1 MAQISL
7 SDVRYIV
14 KLPKQNTRVTFE
26 NYGSFAKYVEDL
38 RTKQI
43 KHELHIEYDESETV
57 YKATLQDGRQVRG

>member
-14 KLPKQNTRVTFE
+14 KLPKQKTRVTFE

-43 KHELHIEYDESETV
+43 KHELHIEYDEPETV
-57 YKATLQDGRQVRG
+57 YKATLQDGRQMRG

>member
-43 KHELHIEYDESETV
+43 KHELHIEYDEHTPV
-57 YKATLQDGRQVRG
+57 YTRTLGE